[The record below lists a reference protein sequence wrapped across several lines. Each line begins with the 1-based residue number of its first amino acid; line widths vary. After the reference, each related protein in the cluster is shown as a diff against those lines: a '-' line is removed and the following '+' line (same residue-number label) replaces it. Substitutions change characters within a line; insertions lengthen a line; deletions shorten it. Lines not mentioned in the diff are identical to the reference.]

1 MSSLPSH
8 FIYWHFSHKH
18 NPMKVFIPIW
28 TYLINIFRI
37 AGIEQIV
44 SSYNNYC
51 SDIRKLLVEI
61 CDSLHITS
69 HHWNILYSTRLL
81 HVTGGWCRHIGPR
94 GPGVSA
100 TDDSITAAR
109 LIGTR
114 QGVETRRPTVAAAVS
129 AFLLLLL
136 EVSVLGGGTE
146 HVFAIFW
153 LLERN
158 YETDSRRK

>member
-1 MSSLPSH
+1 MCP
-8 FIYWHFSHKH
+8 
-18 NPMKVFIPIW
+18 
-28 TYLINIFRI
+28 
-37 AGIEQIV
+37 A
-44 SSYNNYC
+44 
-51 SDIRKLLVEI
+51 IRPE
-61 CDSLHITS
+61 C
-69 HHWNILYSTRLL
+69 
-81 HVTGGWCRHIGPR
+81 IGPR